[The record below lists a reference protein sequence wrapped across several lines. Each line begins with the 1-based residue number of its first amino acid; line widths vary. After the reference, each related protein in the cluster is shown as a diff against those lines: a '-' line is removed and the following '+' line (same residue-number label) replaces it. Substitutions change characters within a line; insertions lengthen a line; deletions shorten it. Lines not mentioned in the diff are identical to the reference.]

1 MSDSI
6 SSQNSG
12 DLRSSENAEKMAVKE
27 LNAMASSID
36 IVIGALRLGE
46 ALVEIIGSFFCFV
59 HIITMQAANCP
70 PLAVLTLIFILFKL
84 FILLLFFNFTLLKLN

>member
-36 IVIGALRLGE
+36 IVIGALRLGK
-46 ALVEIIGSFFCFV
+46 ALVKIIGSFLFRV

-70 PLAVLTLIFILFKL
+70 PLAVLTLIFI
-84 FILLLFFNFTLLKLN
+84 